1 MASGASSPPTGEGP
15 RAGDL
20 DESHEPTPG
29 AAPPSAA
36 SAFDADFMERALRLA
51 HDGARAPGASPIGC
65 VIVLDG
71 KVVGEGHNEVGIR
84 HDPTAHAEMVAIRR
98 ACAALACDDL
108 RGATLYSTLQ
118 PCGMC
123 TMASIW
129 AHIGRIVYGAGRADV
144 HRMYFEDRHLD
155 TMDFVIDAYR
165 TDLEVVGGI
174 AAERCAALY
183 YQPGDEPSQE
193 EQGNL

>member
-1 MASGASSPPTGEGP
+1 M
-15 RAGDL
+15 
-20 DESHEPTPG
+20 DESDAATPG
-29 AAPPSAA
+29 AALPSAA
-36 SAFDADFMERALRLA
+36 STLDVELMNRALQLA
-51 HDGARAPGASPIGC
+51 RDGERVPGASPIGC

-71 KVVGEGHNEVGIR
+71 RVVGEAHNEVGLA

-98 ACAALACDDL
+98 ACASLARDDL

-129 AHIGRIVYGAGRADV
+129 AHIGRIVYGAGRDQV

-155 TMDFVIDAYR
+155 TMDFIIDAYR
-165 TDLEVVGGI
+165 NDLAVIGGVE
-174 AAERCAALY
+174 ADRCARLY
-183 YQPGDEPSQE
+183 FQPGDEPSQN